1 MQETS
6 SLYRE
11 LLEAQ
16 QLGDPNVE
24 FQTRLTIGEPG
35 VLITKQGDSITFG
48 SKAYTKTASGSAI
61 VLTETEDRP
70 MKGLRVFGKT
80 TQNGTPTPDE
90 PIALETV
97 GTDGSVNVTLCGKN
111 LVSGQKVNSQTKNGI
126 TFTLNDDG
134 SVTVQGTP
142 TATYVGIEG
151 FTVSVKAPGRYVLS
165 GGANVSGKAYF
176 QLRIKKANGSETYV
190 FPGSNGE
197 GKEFQLDGTESL
209 YATLT
214 CGNYTAPVDCRVYP
228 MIRMAS
234 VTDAT
239 YEPYKEQTLT
249 VSAPNGLPG
258 IPVTSGGNY
267 TDGNGQQ
274 WLCDEVDF
282 EKGVYVQRVGKNVVK
297 PENIT
302 GVDNSYVSI
311 GGAFCKVKIDS
322 TALGINTEPCVLSDY
337 AKNIANNDRNTFVE
351 GYRCYIPWKGNEMYF
366 RFPVSI
372 GEVTVEYARTVF
384 NGANVTYLLAEE
396 KTIPLSA
403 EQLAAFAALHTY
415 QSNTTVFN
423 DSGAYTEVKYTMN
436 GDGPS
441 RILTGVS
448 GADSGYDETVLI
460 SMETDARVFSEDT
473 PEVGAS
479 ISSQIDIEMIKP
491 FAELPKQARLVP
503 YVRLSDGL
511 RHSEWI
517 QKGVYYID
525 TRSKVEDGS
534 SIEKIVLHGYDDM
547 LKAEQ
552 DYPESTLS
560 WPAKDLD
567 VVREIAEFIGVAVDD
582 RTVSIMN
589 RGYTIQYPAGYS
601 CRDVLGYIAAMYAGS
616 FIMSDLGDL
625 RLVTIYGIPKETR
638 YLIEPNGYVITFG
651 GDRILV

>member
-1 MQETS
+1 MQQTS
-6 SLYRE
+6 EIYKE

-16 QLGDPNVE
+16 QLGDPSVK

-48 SKAYTKTASGSAI
+48 SKAYTKTAAGSTI

-70 MKGLRVFGKT
+70 LAGLKVIGKT
-80 TQNGTPTPDE
+80 TQNGTPTPDA
-90 PIALETV
+90 PVPLETV
-97 GTDGSVNVTLCGKN
+97 GTDGSVAVKVCGKN
-111 LVSGQKVNSQTKNGI
+111 LLENTGSTTSINGV
-126 TFTLNDDG
+126 TFTVNDDG
-134 SVTVQGTP
+134 SVTANG
-142 TATYVGIEG
+142 TATANTFFNVNLAVQIEEGKKYILSGCPSHTGLALYGGAYGADTGSGMTFTG
-151 FTVSVKAPGRYVLS
+151 FTTASSGLAPNVYIRIASGTTVNNVVVK
-165 GGANVSGKAYF
+165 
-176 QLRIKKANGSETYV
+176 
-190 FPGSNGE
+190 
-197 GKEFQLDGTESL
+197 
-209 YATLT
+209 
-214 CGNYTAPVDCRVYP
+214 P
-228 MIRMAS
+228 MIRLAS
-234 VTDAT
+234 NTDST
-239 YEPYKEQTLT
+239 YEPYKGGS
-249 VSAPNGLPG
+249 VSVSTPNGLPG
-258 IPVTSGGNY
+258 IPVASGGNY
-267 TDGNGQQ
+267 TDESGKQ

-282 EKGVYVQRVGKNVVK
+282 EKGVYVQRVEKRVF
-297 PENIT
+297 T
-302 GVDNSYVSI
+302 GTE
-311 GGAFCKVKIDS
+311 AFRVHASGRYYLD
-322 TALGINTEPCVLSDY
+322 
-337 AKNIANNDRNTFVE
+337 IANGRFDITDTWGLFSNDVSREGGTQFGSSGVYFKTAHSTVDEFKAYLADNYASGQPITAQIVLRTFTE
-351 GYRCYIPWKGNEMYF
+351 
-366 RFPVSI
+366 
-372 GEVTVEYARTVF
+372 TA
-384 NGANVTYLLAEE
+384 
-396 KTIPLSA
+396 LSA
-403 EQLAAFAALHTY
+403 EQLAAFTALRTY
-415 QSNTTVFN
+415 QPNTTVFN
-423 DSGAYTEVKYTMN
+423 DSGACTEIKYTMN

-552 DYPESTLS
+552 DYPESALS

-589 RGYTIQYPAGYS
+589 RGYTIQYPTGYS